1 MYVCVPSSTHTFVSI
16 LHFTLNIIM
25 FCLFFLIYGKEHE
38 NTMKCLLHLATFL
51 EDKGQIIESAAH
63 TCTMYVVMYVMYI
76 YLFICVYLLMDDGDS
91 KIQW

>member
-63 TCTMYVVMYVMYI
+63 VCMLSCMYI
-76 YLFICVYLLMDDGDS
+76 YLFIYVCTC
-91 KIQW
+91 

>member
-1 MYVCVPSSTHTFVSI
+1 MHVLCICVPSSTHTFVSI

-63 TCTMYVVMYVMYI
+63 VCMLSCMYI
-76 YLFICVYLLMDDGDS
+76 YLFILYVCTC
-91 KIQW
+91 